1 MSSSS
6 SSDTG
11 DGGAGSSSGAGAT
24 GGVFE
29 APSPSR
35 PRRGV
40 NDVWPE
46 PFLESLAVQVAVD
59 ASLSSGRLSA
69 APALANVFRVCST
82 WQTVS
87 RSDHLW
93 QLLSRHVWGR
103 TRLMH
108 DTWRDEFIYRHRTSR
123 NFRTRTY
130 GYYTLHF
137 DPSDVDEP
145 DSLSCRCLTLSDLYL
160 AAGFADG
167 TVRIVISDSTLT
179 FATMDGDIHV
189 AQLDGNG
196 HTRTAYAGDI
206 VNDGA
211 LVDFTGC
218 GRWWVGL
225 FAGVPGRAFH
235 IWDCISEETTFVGGS
250 LTDPEAVM
258 GWHTLTELTS
268 LGRLR
273 ITGIE
278 TAVAC
283 TRWKI
288 MVIDLRNQGV
298 IIGEDE
304 EPRRGLMVTA
314 FDANENAYVRVDGRG
329 NVSVRRAET
338 QQTVCEFR
346 VSGAAQRSVMGCV
359 NRLHALMCTGG
370 VMRVWEVERG
380 EYLYSI
386 RERVGEL
393 DAMVADDRHVAV
405 ASSSSTALSTIHL
418 WDFAPNLIHRKF
430 KRNRV
435 RFEEIWPDFS
445 SLNFPPISR
454 FIEALGRVGVHYLA
468 LWKLVNL
475 INPTLLTISRIEVG
489 VDRILIGELFGV

>member
-1 MSSSS
+1 
-6 SSDTG
+6 
-11 DGGAGSSSGAGAT
+11 
-24 GGVFE
+24 
-29 APSPSR
+29 
-35 PRRGV
+35 
-40 NDVWPE
+40 
-46 PFLESLAVQVAVD
+46 
-59 ASLSSGRLSA
+59 
-69 APALANVFRVCST
+69 
-82 WQTVS
+82 
-87 RSDHLW
+87 
-93 QLLSRHVWGR
+93 
-103 TRLMH
+103 MH
-108 DTWRDEFIYRHRTSR
+108 DTWQDEFIYRHRTTR

-130 GYYTLHF
+130 GYFTLHF

-167 TVRIVISDSTLT
+167 TVRLFLLNNRLHVRTLRPPLRDRFGRFSRAVSGIVISDSTLT

-189 AQLDGNG
+189 AQIDGAG

-235 IWDCISEETTFVGGS
+235 IWDCNSEETTFVGGS

-258 GWHTLTELTS
+258 GWHTLTELTTS

-273 ITGIE
+273 ITGGE

-288 MVIDLRNQGV
+288 MAIDLRNQGV

-304 EPRRGLMVTA
+304 EPRRGLVVTA
-314 FDANENAYVRVDGRG
+314 FDANEEAYVRVDGRG
-329 NVSVRRAET
+329 NASVRRSDT
-338 QQTVCEFR
+338 QHTVCEFR
-346 VSGAAQRSVMGCV
+346 VGGAAQRSVMGCV
-359 NRLHALMCTGG
+359 NRLHALMCAGG

-386 RERVGEL
+386 RERVGEV

-405 ASSSSTALSTIHL
+405 ASSSSTAQSTIHL
-418 WDFAPNLIHRKF
+418 WDFG
-430 KRNRV
+430 
-435 RFEEIWPDFS
+435 
-445 SLNFPPISR
+445 
-454 FIEALGRVGVHYLA
+454 AL
-468 LWKLVNL
+468 
-475 INPTLLTISRIEVG
+475 
-489 VDRILIGELFGV
+489 

>member
-6 SSDTG
+6 SSDNG
-11 DGGAGSSSGAGAT
+11 DSGAG
-24 GGVFE
+24 GSGEVFE

-35 PRRGV
+35 PRRGA

-46 PFLESLAVQVAVD
+46 PFLESLAVQVAVN
-59 ASLSSGRLSA
+59 ASSSTSLLAA
-69 APALANVFRVCST
+69 APALANVFQVCTT
-82 WQTVS
+82 WQAVS

-93 QLLSRHVWGR
+93 QLLTRQVWGR

-108 DTWRDEFIYRHRTSR
+108 DTWRDEFLFRHRTAR

-130 GYYTLHF
+130 NYFTLQF

-167 TVRIVISDSTLT
+167 TVRLFLLNNRLHIKTLRPPLRDRFGRFSRAVSGIVISDSRLT

-189 AQLDGNG
+189 AEIEGG
-196 HTRTAYAGDI
+196 VHTRTAYAGDI

-235 IWDCISEETTFVGGS
+235 IWDCNSEETTFIGGT

-258 GWHTLTELTS
+258 GWHTLTELTTS

-273 ITGIE
+273 ISGGE

-304 EPRRGLMVTA
+304 EQRRGLIVTG
-314 FDANENAYVRVDGRG
+314 FDSNDVAYVRIDGRG
-329 NVSVRRAET
+329 NASVRRVNT
-338 QQTVCEFR
+338 QETVCEFR
-346 VSGAAQRSVMGCV
+346 VSGAAQRRVMGCV
-359 NRLHALMCTGG
+359 NRLHALMCAGG
-370 VMRVWEVERG
+370 IMRVWEVERG

-393 DAMVADDRHVAV
+393 DAIVADDRHVAV
-405 ASSSSTALSTIHL
+405 ASTSTAQSTIHL
-418 WDFAPNLIHRKF
+418 WDFG
-430 KRNRV
+430 
-435 RFEEIWPDFS
+435 
-445 SLNFPPISR
+445 
-454 FIEALGRVGVHYLA
+454 AL
-468 LWKLVNL
+468 
-475 INPTLLTISRIEVG
+475 
-489 VDRILIGELFGV
+489 

>member
-6 SSDTG
+6 SSSENG
-11 DGGAGSSSGAGAT
+11 DSGGGSTFGARRT

-35 PRRGV
+35 PRYGA

-59 ASLSSGRLSA
+59 ASLSSGLLSA
-69 APALANVFRVCST
+69 APALANVFRVCTT
-82 WQTVS
+82 WQAVS

-93 QLLSRHVWGR
+93 QLLCRQVWTR
-103 TRLMH
+103 TSLMH
-108 DTWRDEFIYRHRTSR
+108 DTWREEFMYRHRTAR
-123 NFRTRTY
+123 NFRTRNNIHF
-130 GYYTLHF
+130 TLNF

-145 DSLSCRCLTLSDLYL
+145 DSLSCRCLTLSDRYL

-167 TVRIVISDSTLT
+167 TVRLFLLNNRLHVRTLRPPLRDRFGRFSRAVSGIVISDSRLV

-189 AQLDGNG
+189 AAMDGIGG

-218 GRWWVGL
+218 GRYWVGL

-235 IWDCISEETTFVGGS
+235 IWDCNSEETTFVGGS

-258 GWHTLTELTS
+258 GWHTLTELTTS

-273 ITGIE
+273 ISGGE

-283 TRWKI
+283 TRWRI

-304 EPRRGLMVTA
+304 EQRRGLIVTG
-314 FDANENAYVRVDGRG
+314 FDANDEAYVRMDGRG
-329 NVSVRRAET
+329 NAIVRRTRT
-338 QQTVCEFR
+338 QETVCEFR
-346 VSGAAQRSVMGCV
+346 VSGAAQRRVMGCV
-359 NRLHALMCTGG
+359 NRLHALMCAGG
-370 VMRVWEVERG
+370 VVRVWEVERG
-380 EYLYSI
+380 EYVYSF
-386 RERVGEL
+386 RERVGEV
-393 DAMVADDRHVAV
+393 DAIVADDRHVAV
-405 ASSSSTALSTIHL
+405 ASSSSTGVSTIHL
-418 WDFAPNLIHRKF
+418 WDFG
-430 KRNRV
+430 
-435 RFEEIWPDFS
+435 
-445 SLNFPPISR
+445 
-454 FIEALGRVGVHYLA
+454 AL
-468 LWKLVNL
+468 
-475 INPTLLTISRIEVG
+475 
-489 VDRILIGELFGV
+489 

>member
-6 SSDTG
+6 SASDNG
-11 DGGAGSSSGAGAT
+11 NSSGGLSSVAGRS

-35 PRRGV
+35 PRHSA

-59 ASLSSGRLSA
+59 ASLSTSPVDA
-69 APALANVFRVCST
+69 APALANVFRVCT
-82 WQTVS
+82 MWQAVS

-93 QLLSRHVWGR
+93 QLLSRQVWAR
-103 TRLMH
+103 TRLVH
-108 DTWRDEFIYRHRTSR
+108 DTWRDEFIYRHRTAR
-123 NFRTRTY
+123 NFQTRSY
-130 GYYTLHF
+130 VHVTLNF

-145 DSLSCRCLTLSDLYL
+145 DSLSCRCLRLSDLYL

-167 TVRIVISDSTLT
+167 TVRLFLLNNRLHVRTLRPPPRDRFGRFSRAVSGIIISDSRLV

-189 AQLDGNG
+189 AEING
-196 HTRTAYAGDI
+196 VGSHTRTAFVGDI

-218 GRWWVGL
+218 GRYWVGL

-235 IWDCISEETTFVGGS
+235 IWDCINEETTFVGGS

-258 GWHTLTELTS
+258 GWHTLTELTMS

-273 ITGIE
+273 ISGGE

-283 TRWKI
+283 TRWRI

-304 EPRRGLMVTA
+304 EQRRGLIVTG
-314 FDANENAYVRVDGRG
+314 FDANDQAYVRMDSRG
-329 NVSVRRAET
+329 NAIVRRVRT
-338 QQTVCEFR
+338 QETVCEFR
-346 VSGAAQRSVMGCV
+346 VSRAAQRRVMGCV
-359 NRLHALMCTGG
+359 NRLHALMCAGG
-370 VMRVWEVERG
+370 VMRVWDVQRGG
-380 EYLYSI
+380 EYLYSF
-386 RERVGEL
+386 RERVGEV
-393 DAMVADDRHVAV
+393 DAIVANDRHVAV
-405 ASSSSTALSTIHL
+405 ASYSSTAVSTIHL
-418 WDFAPNLIHRKF
+418 WDFG
-430 KRNRV
+430 
-435 RFEEIWPDFS
+435 
-445 SLNFPPISR
+445 
-454 FIEALGRVGVHYLA
+454 AL
-468 LWKLVNL
+468 
-475 INPTLLTISRIEVG
+475 
-489 VDRILIGELFGV
+489 

>member
-6 SSDTG
+6 SSSNNGDPGSGDTR
-11 DGGAGSSSGAGAT
+11 
-24 GGVFE
+24 GVFD

-35 PRRGV
+35 PRRGA

-59 ASLSSGRLSA
+59 ASSSSGLLSA
-69 APALANVFRVCST
+69 APALANVFRVCTT
-82 WQTVS
+82 WQAVS

-93 QLLSRHVWGR
+93 QLLCRQVWAR
-103 TRLMH
+103 THLMH
-108 DTWRDEFIYRHRTSR
+108 DTWRDEFIYRHRTAR
-123 NFRTRTY
+123 NFRTRTHTY
-130 GYYTLHF
+130 FTLQF

-145 DSLSCRCLTLSDLYL
+145 DSLLCRCLTLSDLYL

-167 TVRIVISDSTLT
+167 TVRLFLLNNRLHVRTLRPPLRDRFGRFSRAVSGIVISNSRLT

-189 AQLDGNG
+189 AEIDGVG

-211 LVDFTGC
+211 LVDFAGC

-235 IWDCISEETTFVGGS
+235 IWDCNSEETTFVGGS

-258 GWHTLTELTS
+258 GWHTLTELTTS
-268 LGRLR
+268 LGRIR
-273 ITGIE
+273 ISGNE

-283 TRWKI
+283 TRWRT

-304 EPRRGLMVTA
+304 EQRRGLTVTG
-314 FDANENAYVRVDGRG
+314 FDANEQVYVRMDSRG
-329 NVSVRRAET
+329 NANVRRVNT
-338 QQTVCEFR
+338 QETVCEFR
-346 VSGAAQRSVMGCV
+346 VSGAAQRRVMGCV
-359 NRLHALMCTGG
+359 NRLNALMCAGG

-380 EYLYSI
+380 EYLYSV
-386 RERVGEL
+386 RERVGEVE
-393 DAMVADDRHVAV
+393 AIVADERHVAV
-405 ASSSSTALSTIHL
+405 ASSSSTAQSVIHL
-418 WDFAPNLIHRKF
+418 WDFG
-430 KRNRV
+430 
-435 RFEEIWPDFS
+435 
-445 SLNFPPISR
+445 
-454 FIEALGRVGVHYLA
+454 AL
-468 LWKLVNL
+468 
-475 INPTLLTISRIEVG
+475 
-489 VDRILIGELFGV
+489 